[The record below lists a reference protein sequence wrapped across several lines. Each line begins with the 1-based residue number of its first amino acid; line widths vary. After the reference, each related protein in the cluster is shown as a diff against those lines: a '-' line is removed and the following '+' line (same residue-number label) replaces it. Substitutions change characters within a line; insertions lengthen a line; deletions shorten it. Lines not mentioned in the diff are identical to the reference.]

1 MWVTS
6 VYSAFLAI
14 LILTWYVCE
23 KLDPSIE
30 GGIFCLSMKEEQKG
44 DEVLRSVPE
53 EGAGPR
59 PPLLL
64 AQYLHRQADVFSV
77 LLFSSQRDSDICASV
92 LYIYHAYDR
101 VA

>member
-1 MWVTS
+1 MGDVGVLCFFGDIDTD
-6 VYSAFLAI
+6 V
-14 LILTWYVCE
+14 VCVRE
-23 KLDPSIE
+23 ARSFHRRGHLLFVNE
-30 GGIFCLSMKEEQKG
+30 RGAKG